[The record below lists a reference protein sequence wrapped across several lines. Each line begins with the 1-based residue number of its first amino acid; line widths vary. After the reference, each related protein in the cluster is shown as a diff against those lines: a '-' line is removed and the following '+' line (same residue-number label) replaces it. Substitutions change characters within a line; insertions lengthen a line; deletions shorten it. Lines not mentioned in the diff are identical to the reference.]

1 MKKVNKE
8 RSITFRTSKD
18 VGDFLEKLSNKY
30 DRSVSYVIN
39 DLLVQYLNDPPDSIP
54 IKKKK

>member
-1 MKKVNKE
+1 MKKVVKE

>member
-39 DLLVQYLNDPPDSIP
+39 DLLVQYLNDPPDLIP